1 MPDTTSHEFSVSLS
15 DIDKLFELV
24 EKTVAGFK
32 NLSAI
37 PENERNRVRDALIET
52 TELIDSI
59 LLSVKLALTDTID
72 LVRNDNANAAQA
84 ISNLADTGAWED
96 QYRHFRLCWPLRK
109 ATSELRESVLD
120 RLTNFFSFKNTDQLK
135 AVLDSYLATEASA
148 GELVSRMLRDLSKL
162 GSEVGSRKDYVLQ
175 ELETAKDAIHD
186 CRKKF
191 IDLEIKISDAL

>member
-1 MPDTTSHEFSVSLS
+1 MPENASSDFSISLS
-15 DIDKLFELV
+15 DVDKLFELV

-32 NLSAI
+32 NLSEI
-37 PENERNRVRDALIET
+37 PEEERNKVRDALMET

-59 LLSVKLALTDTID
+59 LLSVKLALSDTID
-72 LVRNDNANAAQA
+72 QVKSGYGDAAKTIA
-84 ISNLADTGAWED
+84 GLADTGAWED

-120 RLTNFFSFKNTDQLK
+120 RLTSYFSFKNTDQLK

-162 GSEVGSRKDYVLQ
+162 SNEVSTRKQYVIE
-175 ELETAKDAIHD
+175 ELENAKDTIHD

-191 IDLEIKISDAL
+191 IDLEIKISDAI

>member
-1 MPDTTSHEFSVSLS
+1 MPDATSSEFSISLS

-37 PENERNRVRDALIET
+37 PENERDKVRDALIET

-59 LLSVKLALTDTID
+59 LLSVKLALTDAID
-72 LVRNDNANAAQA
+72 QVKSGYGDPSKTLA
-84 ISNLADTGAWED
+84 NLADTDAWEG

-120 RLTNFFSFKNTDQLK
+120 RLTNFFTFKNTDQLK

-148 GELVSRMLRDLSKL
+148 GELVSRMLRDLAKL
-162 GSEVGSRKDYVLQ
+162 SDEVSERKDYVLK
-175 ELETAKDAIHD
+175 ELETAKDTVHE

>member
-1 MPDTTSHEFSVSLS
+1 MPDTASHEFSVSLS

-37 PENERNRVRDALIET
+37 PEAERDKVRDALVET

-72 LVRNDNANAAQA
+72 LVRNDNTNAAQA
-84 ISNLADTGAWED
+84 IADLADTAAWED

-109 ATSELRESVLD
+109 ATSELRASVLD
-120 RLTNFFSFKNTDQLK
+120 RLTSFFSFKNTDQLK

-162 GSEVGSRKDYVLQ
+162 SKEVNTRKDDVLK
-175 ELETAKDAIHD
+175 ELETAKDAVHD
-186 CRKKF
+186 CRRKF